1 MAVITL
7 LVTEVAEHELCV
19 RCTDTLQFKGRE
31 LLSTKVHVASL
42 HRCFET
48 QTGQSLG
55 FSSPFRDFTFTEICL
70 ITQSTYR

>member
-1 MAVITL
+1 MITL
-7 LVTEVAEHELCV
+7 LVTEVAEQELCV

-42 HRCFET
+42 HNVLKHKLVKAWDLVPLFC
-48 QTGQSLG
+48 
-55 FSSPFRDFTFTEICL
+55 DFTFSEICL